1 MDALPNFMFTH
12 FKILLFV
19 MKLLFPLEVIV
30 LYYGECN
37 TSGANILPI
46 LNYDFI
52 LPLFVRH

>member
-30 LYYGECN
+30 IIWRVQHQWCQYFAYFKL
-37 TSGANILPI
+37 
-46 LNYDFI
+46 
-52 LPLFVRH
+52 